1 MSTNLGDI
9 LSEGQVITNLRATNR
24 WEAIEELI
32 ANLVETGKVKSEY
45 RDGIIAAVRKRES
58 SMSTGIG
65 HGIGIPH
72 ASTDLVSTITGAF
85 GRSQTGIDFDAL
97 DGQPVKLTTLLLVPQ
112 QQFQQHLHT
121 VGGIAKLFSDAKLR
135 EALETAADAA
145 AILRIIRHPKTL

>member
-85 GRSQTGIDFDAL
+85 GRSQAGLDFDAL